1 MEIHPEGR
9 ERGGAVFCSS
19 PGRFSVFSRGHA
31 RGSWVLWHLNR
42 ACARRRAPLELT
54 TSQQTQEGVTSK
66 SNFDLIVPKGF
77 SRRHLEA
84 QVVLPVETPR
94 IDL

>member
-1 MEIHPEGR
+1 MEIHPEGH

-19 PGRFSVFSRGHA
+19 PLFSRGRA
-31 RGSWVLWHLNR
+31 RGSWVLWHLDR
-42 ACARRRAPLELT
+42 ARARCCAPLELT
-54 TSQQTQEGVTSK
+54 TSQQTQGGVTSK